1 MNYSNKY
8 VVSKDE
14 NIDNYRYIG
23 TFILYISD
31 ISVDILIQNI
41 CEPKIDQKL

>member
-14 NIDNYRYIG
+14 NIDNYRCIG
-23 TFILYISD
+23 TFILY